1 MANNSH
7 EELLSRFFQQVAG
20 VAASTVAPLR
30 PHASERHIYRLSAG
44 TTKMIGVVNPLR
56 RENDAFVSFARYFHS
71 CGLPVPQIYHY
82 EPDLNMYLEEDLGD
96 ETLFDLLTN
105 ERQNNSGEAFPKV
118 AEALY
123 RASLEYLPRFQIES
137 AAKFDFALCYPEQDL
152 LPGTFAGD
160 CAAFSTELVSRLL
173 PHFDIARLANDF
185 ATLIA
190 FLEQAK
196 ASYFVYRD
204 FQSRN
209 IMHHRGKPYFIDF
222 QSGRRGPLQYDV
234 VSLLYQSSTKIPQP
248 VREDLLKHYVTSA
261 MQYTHIDEENFYRFF
276 GGFIISRMVQVL
288 GVYGRQGLGAGKTY
302 FLDSIPAA
310 LETLQNELQKPS
322 LPITLHALHACV
334 EELVQKAL
342 RNTPP

>member
-1 MANNSH
+1 MANDSH

-20 VAASTVAPLR
+20 VAASSVVPLR
-30 PHASERHIYRLSAG
+30 PHASERLIYRLTAG
-44 TTKMIGVVNPLR
+44 TTQMIGVVNPTR
-56 RENDAFVSFARYFHS
+56 RENDAFVFFARYFRS
-71 CGLPVPQIYHY
+71 CGLPVPEIYHY
-82 EPDLNMYLEEDLGD
+82 EPHYNIYLEEDLGD
-96 ETLFDLLTN
+96 ETLFDLLAK
-105 ERQNNSGEAFPKV
+105 ERQACSAEAFPKA

-123 RASLEYLPRFQIES
+123 RTSLEYLPRFQIES
-137 AAKFDFALCYPEQDL
+137 AAKLDFALCYPEQDL

-160 CAAFSTELVSRLL
+160 CATFSTELVSRLL
-173 PHFDIARLANDF
+173 PNFDISQLTNDF

-209 IMHHRGKPYFIDF
+209 IMHHSGKPYFIDF

-248 VREDLLKHYVTSA
+248 QREELLKHYVTSA
-261 MQYTHIDEENFYRFF
+261 MQYTRIDEENFYRFF

-288 GVYGRQGLGAGKTY
+288 GVYGRQGLGARKAY

-310 LETLQNELQKPS
+310 LETLQSELQKPS
-322 LPITLHALHACV
+322 LPITLHALRACV
-334 EELVQKAL
+334 EELAVKVL
-342 RNTPP
+342 RSART